1 MTQSPTNASQGP
13 VEVGPRPNVYTV
25 LVVVAVLALGF
36 TLGWALWHLMSQ
48 APAGCGMKVSEL
60 FEPLKPL

>member
-1 MTQSPTNASQGP
+1 MTQSPTNASEAA
-13 VEVGPRPNVYTV
+13 VEVRPRANVYTV

-36 TLGWALWHLMSQ
+36 TLGWVLWHLMSQ
-48 APAGCGMKVSEL
+48 PPDGCGMKLSDL